1 MPATILVVDDEPDLE
16 TLIRQKFRKRIRQ
29 KEIQLIFA
37 RNGVEAL
44 AILHAQRDIDMVL
57 TDINMP
63 QMDGLTLLTKVSEQY
78 PTIKTVIVSGYSDL
92 PNIRS
97 AMNRG
102 AFDFLTKPIDLQ
114 DLEITVNKTIAQVQ
128 QIKSALKK
136 EQLAQQAKAES
147 LQKLQ
152 EEIAIRQEAQEALR
166 ESERRVTKFLETL
179 PVGIFVIDG
188 TGKPYYT
195 NQAAQQLLGKEIVP
209 NATVEQLPEI
219 YQTYIVGTE
228 ELYPSA
234 RQPILRALNGESITI
249 DDIEI
254 HRNDKIIPLEIWGT
268 PIFNE
273 KGEIVYAMAAFQD
286 ITHRKQAERDRI
298 RFTEQLEVKN
308 TALQRLDQLKDEFL
322 ANTSHELR
330 TPLNGII
337 GIAES
342 LIDGAAG
349 TLSDPQITNLSMVV
363 SSGKRLA
370 NLVNDI
376 LDFAKLKNQDIELQ
390 SKSVDFRQI
399 TQIVLTLCQPLVIG
413 KSLELKNLIP
423 SDLPP
428 VHGDENRLQQ
438 IMYNLVGNAIKFTES
453 GLVTV
458 SANLTPP
465 TPLPWQG
472 RGEKNQGEENHSPLR
487 TGLRPATLTCRFANA
502 GEGLGERFSIE
513 ITVTDTGI
521 GIPPDKFDD
530 IFKSFEQVDASI
542 SRSYGGT
549 GLGLSITKQLI
560 ELHGG
565 TIRVESEVGVG
576 SRFIFTL
583 PIATKPIQV
592 SLEISNPIAKVQPH
606 DNSLLLSP
614 APTPQSDNQ
623 LTILVVDDE
632 AINRQVVTNHLSL
645 HNYAIVH
652 ATNGIEALAMIEKG
666 FKPDLILLDIMM
678 PKMSGYQVC
687 RLIREQFPAHQLP
700 IIMLTAKN
708 QVSDLVIGLE
718 SGANDYLPKPILK
731 NELLARIKTHIN
743 LSKINIAY
751 SRFVPQEF
759 IRFLE
764 RESIIDVCL
773 GDQVQKNMSILFADI
788 RNFTTFS
795 EGMTPKENFD
805 FINAYLK
812 RVGPIVR
819 KYNGFIDKYIGDA
832 IMALFP
838 RSVDDGFQAAIEM
851 QKQVSIY
858 NIERQESGYPPLAI
872 GIGLHSGS
880 LMLGTIGE
888 EERMETTVISNAV
901 NLASRLEGLTK
912 IYGASILVSE
922 HTLFSLEEE
931 YSCNYRFLGRVQVKG
946 KKDLVGVFEVFDADP
961 DNLKEL
967 KSKTKTKFE
976 SAIILY
982 HQENFA
988 RAYKIFEQI
997 LEVNP
1002 QDQATKLYLRNCK
1015 ARLINNN
1022 YEPSDLSQFPWIQDI
1037 PLFGE

>member
-29 KEIQLIFA
+29 KEIQVIFA
-37 RNGVEAL
+37 GNGVEAL
-44 AILHAQRDIDMVL
+44 EILRAQGDIDMVL

-78 PTIKTVIVSGYSDL
+78 PTIKTVIVSAYSDL
-92 PNIRS
+92 RNIRS

-128 QIKSALKK
+128 QIKSALEK
-136 EQLAQQAKAES
+136 EKLAQQAKAES

-152 EEIAIRQEAQEALR
+152 EEIAIRQAAQEALR

-179 PVGIFVIDG
+179 PVGIFVIDS

-195 NQAAQQLLGKEIVP
+195 NQAAHELLGKEIVP
-209 NATVEQLPEI
+209 NTTPDELPEI
-219 YQTYIVGTE
+219 YQAYIAGTE
-228 ELYPSA
+228 ELYPSDC
-234 RQPILRALNGESITI
+234 QPILRALNGESISI

-254 HRNDKIIPLEIWGT
+254 HCNDKIIPLEIWGT

-308 TALQRLDQLKDEFL
+308 AALQRLDKLKDEFL

-349 TLSDPQITNLSMVV
+349 ILTDPQIANLSMVV
-363 SSGKRLA
+363 YSGKRLA

-390 SKSVDFRQI
+390 SKPVDFRQI

-453 GLVTV
+453 GEVTV

-465 TPLPWQG
+465 APLPCKG
-472 RGEKNQGEENHSPLR
+472 RGEEDEGRRERLNRESNSPL
-487 TGLRPATLTCRFANA
+487 LP
-502 GEGLGERFSIE
+502 GEGLGERFSSTIE

-521 GIPPDKFDD
+521 GIPPEKLDD

-542 SRSYGGT
+542 SRSYSGT
-549 GLGLSITKQLI
+549 GLGLTITKQLI

-583 PIATKPIQV
+583 PIATQPIQL
-592 SLEISNPIAKVQPH
+592 SLDISQAIAKVQPH
-606 DNSLLLSP
+606 DRSLLLP
-614 APTPQSDNQ
+614 PDPTLQSDDQ
-623 LTILVVDDE
+623 LTILVVDDDG
-632 AINRQVVTNHLSL
+632 INRQVVTNHLSL

-652 ATNGIEALAMIEKG
+652 ATNGIEALAMIHKG
-666 FKPDLILLDIMM
+666 FKPDLILLDVMM
-678 PKMSGYQVC
+678 PKISGYQVC
-687 RLIREQFPAHQLP
+687 RTIREQFPAHQLP

-764 RESIIDVCL
+764 RDSIIDVRL

-795 EGMTPKENFD
+795 EGMSPKENFD

-851 QKQVSIY
+851 QKQVYLY
-858 NIERQESGYPPLAI
+858 NIERQKSGYPPLAI

-922 HTLFSLEEE
+922 HTLFSLDRE

-946 KKDLVGVFEVFDADP
+946 KKDLVSVFEVFEADS
-961 DNLKEL
+961 DIIKEL
-967 KSKTKTKFE
+967 KSTTKTKFE

-1002 QDQATKLYLRNCK
+1002 QDRATRLYLTNCK
-1015 ARLINNN
+1015 ARLITNN

-1037 PLFGE
+1037 PLFEE